1 MSKMIDDML
10 MEGFLEG
17 FQIGMKKEE
26 RAAATRMLKAGK
38 LEFTEISMYSGLSLE
53 EVEKLSLELGL

>member
-1 MSKMIDDML
+1 MSKMIDEML
-10 MEGFLEG
+10 ME
-17 FQIGMKKEE
+17 GMKKEE

-53 EVEKLSLELGL
+53 EVEKLSLELEL